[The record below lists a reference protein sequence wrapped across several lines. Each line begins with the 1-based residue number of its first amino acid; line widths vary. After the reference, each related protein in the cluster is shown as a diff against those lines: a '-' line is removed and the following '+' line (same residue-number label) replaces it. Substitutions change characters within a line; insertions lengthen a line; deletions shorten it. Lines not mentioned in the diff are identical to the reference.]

1 MSTGLP
7 VHDRIC
13 IPKESKSECQVLSI
27 YAVAMGT
34 EVKGY
39 VVKGQMYIFLARLIV
54 LFQGETLY

>member
-39 VVKGQMYIFLARLIV
+39 VVKGQMYIF
-54 LFQGETLY
+54 